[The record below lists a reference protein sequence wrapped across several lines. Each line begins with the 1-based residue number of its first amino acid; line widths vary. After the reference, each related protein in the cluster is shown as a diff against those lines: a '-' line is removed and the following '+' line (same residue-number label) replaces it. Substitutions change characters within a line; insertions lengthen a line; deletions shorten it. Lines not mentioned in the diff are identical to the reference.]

1 MRVYKGIMKSPLTI
15 LLTLTLAFAMGA
27 RAEEAAADNVPVIQA
42 EDKAALEAKVGSEV
56 IVEGVIKE
64 IGTGPNDGI
73 KFLNFG
79 ARKAGFVAVVFRA
92 SFDKF
97 PEGFDQYLQQK
108 VRVRGT
114 LETYRDTQIQMRLT
128 TPDQI
133 ELVGDPAP

>member
-1 MRVYKGIMKSPLTI
+1 MK
-15 LLTLTLAFAMGA
+15 TLAAILVFTMAAAFGG
-27 RAEEAAADNVPVIQA
+27 RAEEAAAVEVPVIPA
-42 EDKAALEAKVGSEV
+42 EDRAALEAKVGSEV

-64 IGTGPNDGI
+64 IGSGPNDGI

-79 ARKAGFVAVVFRA
+79 NRKQGFVAVVFRA

-97 PEGFDQYLQQK
+97 PQGFDQYLQQQ

-114 LETYRDTQIQMRLT
+114 LETYRDTQIQIRVT

-133 ELVGDPAP
+133 EVVGPAEPEAAR